1 MREINFLNQSAFS
14 INQQPK
20 EEYCKTTLLTTSF
33 EIADFSVDYD
43 P

>member
-1 MREINFLNQSAFS
+1 MREINFLNQSASS
-14 INQQPK
+14 INQQPI
-20 EEYCKTTLLTTSF
+20 EEYCKTTLLTTF